1 MIVLNTIIY
10 DQIIM
15 NKCFHH
21 EHENIASRKIAYR
34 SLLPDASVLGHSK
47 VLAKGILTIELPAE
61 DSVLPPEFLG
71 FRCFVLARPSTAKA
85 GRERERE

>member
-1 MIVLNTIIY
+1 
-10 DQIIM
+10 
-15 NKCFHH
+15 
-21 EHENIASRKIAYR
+21 
-34 SLLPDASVLGHSK
+34 